1 MFSRIHTAPV
11 CSIPA
16 NADIERRLSL
26 VSDDF
31 VPLTLRLSMKSRH
44 RFSPA
49 IVVLS
54 SSLLLGLVAC
64 QKTETTTDKPKPA
77 MSESDTASAASS
89 STPAATVTFDTI
101 EKKVSYGIGLQMGS
115 QLARDPSLSIE
126 LQSFSAGIEDALKGG
141 EPRINQAEIMAAFQT
156 MQAQAQAGAQAQAQ
170 VNIDAGN
177 AFLATNGQRPE
188 VTTTA
193 SGLQYEVLTAGVGP
207 KPTTDKTVR
216 VHYHGTLL
224 DGTVFHSSVQRGEPI
239 EFPVTGVIPGWI
251 EALQLMPKGSKWKL
265 FIPANLAYGNRATGK
280 ILPGSTLVFEVE
292 LIEIL

>member
-1 MFSRIHTAPV
+1 
-11 CSIPA
+11 
-16 NADIERRLSL
+16 
-26 VSDDF
+26 
-31 VPLTLRLSMKSRH
+31 MKSRH
-44 RFSPA
+44 RLSPA

-64 QKTETTTDKPKPA
+64 QKTETKPEPKPA
-77 MSESDTASAASS
+77 MSDSAAATPAP
-89 STPAATVTFDTI
+89 STPAANSASFDTI

-115 QLARDPSLSIE
+115 QLARDPSLSIDI
-126 LQSFSAGIEDALKGG
+126 QSFSAGIEDALKGG
-141 EPRINQAEIMAAFQT
+141 EPRIDQAEIMAAFQT
-156 MQAQAQAGAQAQAQ
+156 MQSQAQANAQAQAQ

-177 AFLATNGQRPE
+177 AFLAENGKRPE

-193 SGLQYEVLTAGVGP
+193 SGLQYEVLVAGNGP
-207 KPTTDKTVR
+207 KPTSDKTVK

-224 DGTVFHSSVQRGEPI
+224 NGTIFDSSVQRGEPI
-239 EFPVTGVIPGWI
+239 EFPVTGVIQGWI
-251 EALQLMPKGSKWKL
+251 EALQLMPQGSKWKL